1 MWCYRLALLP
11 LGLVTEGSR
20 SFGEPTVL
28 FIPAK
33 LSSSPSSVLLFELLS
48 SSPMNEKWKQIL

>member
-48 SSPMNEKWKQIL
+48 SSPMNEKWK